1 MSKRTYL
8 FVSAEV
14 NHMCHRIL
22 EKSDFCSHSL
32 SSPEMNFALRT
43 RIIVILKYHKAMSL
57 SSKQTGYQVTT
68 TFNTVR
74 YKQYEVWS
82 KIIGSVAIKNIRHRP
97 IRPLISFDVVIFLR
111 YTLYRVRFPLM
122 EASPELNFWNSKQL
136 PRCISL
142 DFLDVLKSCP
152 FQVGFIFDEEKLRDL
167 RNMVVV
173 VP

>member
-43 RIIVILKYHKAMSL
+43 RIIVILRYHKGMSL

-82 KIIGSVAIKNIRHRP
+82 IIIGSVAIKKYTTQTNSAINLLRCRH
-97 IRPLISFDVVIFLR
+97 LLKVHTLSSEISINGSFPGTHFL
-111 YTLYRVRFPLM
+111 
-122 EASPELNFWNSKQL
+122 E
-136 PRCISL
+136 
-142 DFLDVLKSCP
+142 
-152 FQVGFIFDEEKLRDL
+152 
-167 RNMVVV
+167 
-173 VP
+173 